1 MSELK
6 ENAKNF
12 LSAGKKLGESVFKEG
27 QIIFNNHVK
36 PGVEEVSDDV
46 KLEKVLKKINEEKDT
61 SVKQDKSKRKYHK
74 GGQ

>member
-12 LSAGKKLGESVFKEG
+12 FGAGKELGKSLLKEG
-27 QIIFNNHVK
+27 QKVFDKHVK
-36 PGVEEVSDDV
+36 PAVEEVSDDV
-46 KLEKVLKKINEEKDT
+46 KRKKVLKKINEEKDT

-74 GGQ
+74 GG